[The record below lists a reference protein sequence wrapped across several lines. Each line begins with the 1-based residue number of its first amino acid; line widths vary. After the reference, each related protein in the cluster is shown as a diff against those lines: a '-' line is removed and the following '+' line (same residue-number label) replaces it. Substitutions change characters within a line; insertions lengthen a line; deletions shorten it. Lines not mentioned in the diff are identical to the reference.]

1 MSTALIQV
9 RIDEQLKDDVVAL
22 YEGMG
27 IDISTAIRIF
37 FKKSLADGGIP
48 FSMKTSGVSYT
59 SSAGIESLGRLQRQS
74 FDNGITDMSLDDIN
88 MEIKA
93 ARADRKR

>member
-37 FKKSLADGGIP
+37 FKNRWQNVVFRS
-48 FSMKTSGVSYT
+48 V
-59 SSAGIESLGRLQRQS
+59 
-74 FDNGITDMSLDDIN
+74 
-88 MEIKA
+88 
-93 ARADRKR
+93 

>member
-22 YEGMG
+22 YESMG

-48 FSMKTSGVSYT
+48 FSMRTTGSSYT
-59 SSAGIESLGRLQRQS
+59 SSVGIETLTRLRRQAIDS
-74 FDNGITDMSLDDIN
+74 GIVDMSLDDIN
-88 MEIKA
+88 VEINA
-93 ARADRKR
+93 ARADRKL

>member
-48 FSMKTSGVSYT
+48 FSMKTSGISYT
-59 SSAGIESLGRLQRQS
+59 SSAGIEALGRLQRQS
-74 FDNGITDMSLDDIN
+74 LDSGIGDMSLDDIN
-88 MEIKA
+88 VEIKA
-93 ARADRKR
+93 ARADRKH

>member
-9 RIDEQLKDDVVAL
+9 RIDEQLKNDVVAL

-48 FSMKTSGVSYT
+48 FSMKTSGIAYT
-59 SSAGIESLGRLQRQS
+59 SSVGIAALGRLQKQS
-74 FDNGITDMSLDDIN
+74 LDSDIADMSLEDIN
-88 MEIKA
+88 AEIKA

>member
-48 FSMKTSGVSYT
+48 FSMRKSGNSYT
-59 SSAGIESLGRLQRQS
+59 SLVGIEALRRLRRQAIES
-74 FDNGITDMSLDDIN
+74 GIVDMSLDDIN
-88 MEIKA
+88 VEINA
-93 ARADRKR
+93 ARADRKL

>member
-9 RIDEQLKDDVVAL
+9 RIDEKLKDDVVAL
-22 YEGMG
+22 YDGMG

-48 FSMKTSGVSYT
+48 FSMKTSGISYT
-59 SSAGIESLGRLQRQS
+59 SSTGIEALGRLRKQS
-74 FDNGITDMSLDDIN
+74 LDSGIVDMSLDDIN
-88 MEIKA
+88 VEIKA
-93 ARADRKR
+93 ARADRKL